1 LREEGTAEKATYILN
16 PLQVSVQS
24 LERQLQH
31 YVTATSGETPFD
43 IKNVQIDIPPVIE
56 EVKSS
61 GAAAHKAK
69 KPVNRI
75 EKYLTAL
82 RATPQLEEF
91 GPVFKSSDAPQNLTE
106 AETEYKV
113 RVIKHTYKSHIVLQF
128 EVMNTLE
135 DQLLEDVLVE
145 VEGADGFEATHH
157 LPAAKAKYNEAAI
170 TYTVLEFAEGGPDEI
185 DLNAVLPATL
195 KFKVKDVDP
204 NDPDEDT
211 DEIEAYEDEYAL
223 EDVELAVA
231 DHVQRII
238 KPNFQASWDQ
248 MDDAEEVKDTYQLS
262 TIPTLEQ
269 AVKDLQKFLGLYAQ
283 EKTDKIP
290 EGQGSHTLLLAG
302 VFRGGIDI
310 MAKSRLVLTK
320 EGVTMELTV
329 RSTDIEAAQFIA
341 SAVA

>member
-1 LREEGTAEKATYILN
+1 MLGRDGPNTSNPSKYIRFIYNRVVLENETIRAASVTALAKFGAACPDLCPRILILLERCLLDEDDETRDRAAYYLRILREEGAAEKATYILN

-31 YVTATSGETPFD
+31 YVTATSGEKPFD
-43 IKNVQIDIPPVIE
+43 IKNVQIDIPPVVE

-69 KPVNRI
+69 KPINRI

-170 TYTVLEFAEGGPDEI
+170 TYTVLEFADGGPDEI

-211 DEIEAYEDEYAL
+211 DEIESYEDEYAL

-248 MDDAEEVKDTYQLS
+248 MA
-262 TIPTLEQ
+262 
-269 AVKDLQKFLGLYAQ
+269 
-283 EKTDKIP
+283 
-290 EGQGSHTLLLAG
+290 
-302 VFRGGIDI
+302 
-310 MAKSRLVLTK
+310 
-320 EGVTMELTV
+320 
-329 RSTDIEAAQFIA
+329 
-341 SAVA
+341 